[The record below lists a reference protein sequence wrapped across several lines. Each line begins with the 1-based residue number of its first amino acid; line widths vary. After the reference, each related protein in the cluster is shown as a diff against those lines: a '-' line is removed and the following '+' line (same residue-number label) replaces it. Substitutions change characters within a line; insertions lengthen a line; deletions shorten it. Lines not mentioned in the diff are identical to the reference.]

1 MKVVVDPEA
10 QEEFLSAQQHYSA
23 ASEEPGRRFYDEIS
37 GLFRRIISRPLG
49 YKQFD
54 PPARRA
60 FADGFPYAVVYVVA
74 APDVLWVVAVMHVRR
89 APGYWKG
96 RLGK

>member
-1 MKVVVDPEA
+1 VKVVLHPEA

-23 ASEEPGRRFYDEIS
+23 ASEELGRKFYDEIS
-37 GLFRRIISRPLG
+37 GLFRRIIARPLG

-60 FADGFPYAVVYVVA
+60 FSDGFPYAVVYVTM
-74 APDVLWVVAVMHVRR
+74 PDVLWIVAVMHVRR
-89 APGYWKG
+89 EPGYWKG
-96 RLGK
+96 RLGR